1 MSVRLPP
8 HAQARLIERGA
19 TEAELIATVESGTT
33 FPAQLSRTRF
43 RRNFSFNAEWQRKV
57 YAMKKVEAI
66 AAKED
71 EDWMM
76 SAVIVNFF

>member
-1 MSVRLPP
+1 
-8 HAQARLIERGA
+8 LIERGA

-33 FPAQLSRTRF
+33 CPAQLGRTGF
-43 RRNFSFNAEWQRKV
+43 RRNFSFNAEWQGKV

-66 AAKED
+66 TAKED